1 VTGPAVAPHRV
12 SFLVPGVTGLLGSG
26 CVVLGASQPGSPF
39 TVTGVGAWFF
49 GNTAGAGPVGAN
61 QRFLGIM
68 LVYVGVALMLGSW
81 FEVVRTVRA
90 RPGIP
95 VGGVVVVGTA
105 WALPIFVGPPL
116 FSGDVYSYAAQGE
129 MVTLGVNPYVHG
141 PSVLGSGPFLNL
153 VDPLWRRVPSPYGPA
168 WERLSGWLVTWSGHD
183 VLASLVG
190 FRLVALAGVILLT
203 WGVVV
208 LARSLGRDPTVAVT
222 LAVLNPLV
230 LLDLLGGAHNDALML
245 GLLVSG
251 CALGR
256 RGNTVTGLVLCT
268 LAAEVKIPALIG
280 VVFIGWW
287 WAGAGAGWRE
297 RWPRMVLAVGIA
309 GAVLAIIGV
318 AAGLGW
324 RWVGGL
330 SNPGV
335 VVSWLDPATAV
346 GLLAAR
352 ASHLVGEAGHQA
364 AFVRGSRILGLV
376 IAAAVS
382 LVFLVRSERPIRS
395 PDPARSE
402 GGGALSAIGWSL
414 LAFVVLGPV
423 VWPWYETWG
432 FVFLAVVAEGWVVVV
447 ILVASAVACLADVPH
462 PDLLVSGNP
471 VVVGLCWVGLAG
483 AVVLYLFTRVR
494 GKGAGARCPPAPTSA
509 AVGPGDVLDG
519 ELLGPGGA
527 ALEADGLHVTPRA
540 QHPGAGVVQHHDE

>member
-1 VTGPAVAPHRV
+1 L
-12 SFLVPGVTGLLGSG
+12 LVPGITGLLGSG

-39 TVTGVGAWFF
+39 TVAGVGAWFF
-49 GNTAGAGPVGAN
+49 GNTGGAGPVGAN
-61 QRFLGIM
+61 HRFLGIM

-81 FEVVRTVRA
+81 FEVVRTARA
-90 RPGIP
+90 RPGTP
-95 VGGVVVVGTA
+95 VGGVVVVA
-105 WALPIFVGPPL
+105 ASWALPILVGPPL
-116 FSGDVYSYAAQGE
+116 FSGDVYSYVAQGE
-129 MVTLGVNPYVHG
+129 MVTKGVNPYLHG
-141 PSVLGSGPFLNL
+141 PSVLGSGPFLSL
-153 VDPLWRRVPSPYGPA
+153 VAPLWRRVPSPYGPA

-190 FRLVALAGVILLT
+190 FRLVALFGVVLLT
-203 WGVVV
+203 GGVFS
-208 LARSLGRDPTVAVT
+208 LARSLGRDPAVAVT

-256 RGNTVTGLVLCT
+256 RGNIVTGLVLCT

-287 WAGAGAGWRE
+287 WAGADAGWRE
-297 RWPRMVLAVGIA
+297 WWPRMVLALGIA
-309 GAVLAIIGV
+309 AGVMATIGA

-324 RWVGGL
+324 RWLGGL

-352 ASHLVGEAGHQA
+352 ASHLVGGGVHQA

-382 LVFLVRSERPIRS
+382 LVLLVRSERPVRS
-395 PDPARSE
+395 QYGALSQYPTGSE

-432 FVFLAVVAEGWVVVV
+432 FVFLAVVAEGWVVAF
-447 ILVASAVACLADVPH
+447 ILIASAVACLADVPR

-471 VVVGLCWVGLAG
+471 VLVALCWAGLAG
-483 AVVLYLFTRVR
+483 SVALYLS
-494 GKGAGARCPPAPTSA
+494 TSA
-509 AVGPGDVLDG
+509 AVGQGDVPDR

-527 ALEADGLHVTPRA
+527 ALGADGLGVTPRA
-540 QHPGAGVVQHHDE
+540 QHPGAGVVQHDDE

>member
-1 VTGPAVAPHRV
+1 VA
-12 SFLVPGVTGLLGSG
+12 GVN
-26 CVVLGASQPGSPF
+26 
-39 TVTGVGAWFF
+39 AWFF
-49 GNTAGAGPVGAN
+49 GNTAGAGPVGATH
-61 QRFLGIM
+61 RFLGIM

-81 FEVVRTVRA
+81 FEVVRAARA
-90 RPGIP
+90 RPGTP
-95 VGGVVVVGTA
+95 VGGVVVVA
-105 WALPIFVGPPL
+105 SSWALPILVGPPL

-129 MVTLGVNPYVHG
+129 MVAKGVNPYLHG

-153 VDPLWRRVPSPYGPA
+153 VAPLWRRVPAPYGPA

-190 FRLVALAGVILLT
+190 FRLVALFGVFLLT

-208 LARSLGRDPTVAVT
+208 LARSLGRDPTVAVA

-256 RGNTVTGLVLCT
+256 RGNTVPGLVLCT

-309 GAVLAIIGV
+309 GGVMAAIGV

-352 ASHLVGEAGHQA
+352 AAHFVGWEGHQA
-364 AFVRGSRILGLV
+364 DFVRGSRILGLV

-382 LVFLVRSERPIRS
+382 LVLLVRSERPI
-395 PDPARSE
+395 RSE

-432 FVFLAVVAEGWVVVV
+432 FVFLAVVAEGWVVAF
-447 ILVASAVACLADVPH
+447 ILIASAVACLADVPH
-462 PDLLVSGNP
+462 PHLLVSGNP
-471 VVVGLCWVGLAG
+471 VVVVLCWAGLAG
-483 AVVLYLFTRVR
+483 AVVLYRS
-494 GKGAGARCPPAPTSA
+494 TSA
-509 AVGPGDVLDG
+509 AFGQGDVLNG

-527 ALEADGLHVTPRA
+527 ALGADGLHVTPRA